1 MAKSVTYND
10 LEGTAPVVSAHGIE
24 FEDGKAVEV
33 EDDEI
38 ASKLD
43 GNAFFMVEGSTEKK
57 VGRPRKAVEFPVR
70 VPAME
75 QKEEQKE
82 AVSEHPLLPAKD

>member
-43 GNAFFMVEGSTEKK
+43 GNAFFEVEGSNKRK
-57 VGRPRKAVEFPVR
+57 PGRPRKVVEPVE
-70 VPAME
+70 PDP
-75 QKEEQKE
+75 
-82 AVSEHPLLPAKD
+82 EHPLAVLAAKEV